1 MADYTPIALPGTAYT
16 FQASGA
22 IAGGDLVGMTGPSTV
37 ARISSA
43 ASLAYVGVAG
53 QDAGIGSKVTVYMD
67 KAVHESVAEG
77 TVTAGDQ
84 LVSSSVAN
92 RQVKSLAAAALNV
105 DVTASPTE
113 ASIEAFNAAINTAVN
128 NARAV
133 LGIAVT
139 TVADNQTVRW
149 VQR

>member
-1 MADYTPIALPGTAYT
+1 MADYTPVALPGTAYT
-16 FQASGA
+16 FQATGA
-22 IAGGDLVGMTGPSTV
+22 IAGGDLVGMTGALTVNRVST
-37 ARISSA
+37 A

-53 QDAGIGSKVTVYMD
+53 HDAAIGQKVTVYMD

-77 TVTAGDQ
+77 TITSGDQ
-84 LVSSSVAN
+84 LVSSSVAG

-105 DVTASPTE
+105 DVTATPTE
-113 ASIEAFNAAINTAVN
+113 STIEAFNAAINTAVN

-133 LGIAVT
+133 LGTAVT
-139 TVADNQTVRW
+139 TVADNTLVRW